1 MSVFLFLPHCSGNK
15 INCRAA
21 RNGWDGEQVTTAS
34 NPWSLFTM
42 SFLDYTDVLH
52 MSFCGSVYHSFALV
66 MQEKGQRI
74 IQRDQSAPG
83 SGISVHFL
91 CFIPASIGQE
101 KIKFAAIS
109 DTVNQIWR
117 SSAVSLYHA
126 VSSNKS
132 NGLTLTKLE

>member
-1 MSVFLFLPHCSGNK
+1 
-15 INCRAA
+15 
-21 RNGWDGEQVTTAS
+21 
-34 NPWSLFTM
+34 M

-52 MSFCGSVYHSFALV
+52 MSFCSSVYHSFTLV

-101 KIKFAAIS
+101 KMKFAAIS
-109 DTVNQIWR
+109 NTINQIWR
-117 SSAVSLYHA
+117 SSAVSLYRA
-126 VSSNKS
+126 VPSYKS
-132 NGLTLTKLE
+132 NGLTLLTKPE